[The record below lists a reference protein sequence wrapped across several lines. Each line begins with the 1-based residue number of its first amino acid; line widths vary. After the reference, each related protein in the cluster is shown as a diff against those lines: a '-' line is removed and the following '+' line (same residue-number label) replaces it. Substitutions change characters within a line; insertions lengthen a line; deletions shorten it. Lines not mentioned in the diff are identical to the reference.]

1 MSGFEVEDG
10 EGERPSNPVTA
21 HRNGSPACRPLWA
34 GFVATAERVPD
45 RPALLADG
53 QTLTYAELADLAR
66 RIGATIQTRS
76 DPAGPPLTAVFAYRT
91 PAAFA
96 GVLGSLLAGH
106 GYVPLNRNF
115 PTARTRIMFEQAG
128 CRSLIVDRDSLV
140 QLDELLAETSAPL
153 LVLAPDLD
161 DVADL
166 RAAWP
171 AHTILGAADLASA
184 ATWTQPE
191 TQPDAV
197 AYLLFTSGSTG
208 IPKGVMVA
216 HRNVTAFLDYV
227 LERYQITEHDRLSQM
242 FDMTFDLSVFDMFV
256 AWERG
261 AWLCC
266 PPKKALMN
274 PTSFIKEMELTVWFS
289 VPSAAVLIKRLRAL
303 RRGAFPSL
311 RLSLFC
317 GEPLPLSVAAAWD
330 EAAPN
335 SVVENIY
342 GPTELTIACRYYR
355 WDAVRS
361 PTESEIGIV
370 PIGEPFPGMRTL
382 IVNQQLNEVAP
393 GQHGEL
399 LMAGPQMTLG
409 YWKDPDKTA
418 AAFITPPGH
427 SEIYYRTGDRVRRPM
442 PGAPMTHLGR
452 MDSQIKLRG
461 YRVELG
467 EIESAVRDACG
478 RDGVVA
484 VPWPVTENGY
494 EGIEVFVE
502 AEPLDV
508 VALRADIASRL
519 PDYMVP
525 RRFHFLDRLPLNVN
539 GKFDRKALAA
549 CLASEASAEPPTEG
563 AQDRHGPG

>member
-1 MSGFEVEDG
+1 MSATQLED
-10 EGERPSNPVTA
+10 RPGDRPNNPVLSS
-21 HRNGSPACRPLWA
+21 RNASIASRPLWA
-34 GFVATAERVPD
+34 GFVETAERVPD
-45 RPALLADG
+45 RPAVVADG

-66 RIGATIQTRS
+66 RIGATIQARS
-76 DPAGPPLTAVFAYRT
+76 DLSGPPLTAVFAYRT
-91 PAAFA
+91 LAAFA
-96 GVLGSLLAGH
+96 GVLGSLQAGH
-106 GYVPLNRNF
+106 GYVPLNPTF

-128 CRSLIVDRDSLV
+128 CRSLIVDRNSLV
-140 QLDELLAETSAPL
+140 QLDGVLAETSAPL
-153 LVLAPDLD
+153 LVLVPDLD
-161 DVADL
+161 DVRGL

-184 ATWTQPE
+184 TTWTRPE
-191 TQPDAV
+191 PQPDAV

-216 HRNVTAFLDYV
+216 HRNVAAFLDYV
-227 LERYQITEHDRLSQM
+227 LARYQVTEDDRLSQM

-256 AWERG
+256 AWARG
-261 AWLCC
+261 ACLCC

-274 PTSFIKEMELTVWFS
+274 PSSFIKEMELTVWFS
-289 VPSAAVLIKRLRAL
+289 VPSTAVFIKRLRAL
-303 RRGAFPSL
+303 RPGAFPSL

-342 GPTELTIACRYYR
+342 GPTELTIACTYHR
-355 WDAVRS
+355 WDTVRS
-361 PTESEIGIV
+361 PAEAEIGIV
-370 PIGEPFPGMRTL
+370 PIGEPFPDMRTL

-393 GQHGEL
+393 GQDGEL
-399 LMAGPQMTLG
+399 LVTGPQMTLG

-418 AAFITPPGH
+418 AAFITPPGR

-442 PGAPMTHLGR
+442 PGGPINHLGR

-461 YRVELG
+461 HRVELG

-508 VALRADIASRL
+508 VALRGDIAGRL

-549 CLASEASAEPPTEG
+549 SLASEPSAE
-563 AQDRHGPG
+563 

>member
-1 MSGFEVEDG
+1 VSALGVEDG
-10 EGERPSNPVTA
+10 RAKRP
-21 HRNGSPACRPLWA
+21 GSSVGTSSSGSGACRQLWA
-34 GFVATAERVPD
+34 GFVETAERFPD

-53 QTLTYAELADLAR
+53 QTLSYAELADLAR
-66 RIGATIQTRS
+66 RIGATLQTRS
-76 DPAGPPLTAVFAYRT
+76 DAAGPPLTAVFAYRT

-96 GVLGSLLAGH
+96 GVLGSLMAGH
-106 GYVPLNRNF
+106 GYVPLNRTF
-115 PTARTRIMFEQAG
+115 PPARSRIMLEQAG

-140 QLDELLAETSAPL
+140 QLEEVLAGTAAPM
-153 LVLAPDLD
+153 LVLVPELE
-161 DVADL
+161 DVTDL

-171 AHTILGAADLASA
+171 THTILGAADLASA
-184 ATWTQPE
+184 ATWTEPE
-191 TQPDAV
+191 ARPDAV

-216 HRNVTAFLDYV
+216 HRNVRAFLDYV
-227 LERYQITEHDRLSQM
+227 LERYEITEQDRMSQM
-242 FDMTFDLSVFDMFV
+242 FDMTFDLSIFDMFA

-274 PTSFIKEMELTVWFS
+274 PSGFIKEMELTVWFS
-289 VPSAAVLIKRLRAL
+289 VPSTAVFIKRLRAL
-303 RRGAFPSL
+303 RPGAFPSL

-342 GPTELTIACRYYR
+342 GPTELTIACTYYR

-361 PTESEIGIV
+361 PAEAKIGIV
-370 PIGEPFPGMRTL
+370 PIGEPFPGMRSL
-382 IVNQQLNEVAP
+382 IVDQQLNEVAP

-399 LMAGPQMTLG
+399 LMTGPQMTLG
-409 YWKDPDKTA
+409 YWKDADKTA
-418 AAFITPPGH
+418 GAFITPGGR
-427 SEIYYRTGDRVRRPM
+427 SEVYYRTGDRVRRPM
-442 PGAPMTHLGR
+442 PGEPMTHLGR

-461 YRVELG
+461 HRVELG
-467 EIESAVRDACG
+467 EVEAAVRDACG

-502 AEPLDV
+502 ADPLDA
-508 VALRADIASRL
+508 VALRSDIADRL

-525 RRFHFLDRLPLNVN
+525 RRFHFLDRVPLNVN
-539 GKFDRKALAA
+539 GKFDRKALVAS
-549 CLASEASAEPPTEG
+549 LASEPSAE
-563 AQDRHGPG
+563 